1 MRYIDQYCV
10 VLCHEKK
17 VLALVLAFACA
28 FTMFAGAASF
38 TDQADINTDNVEAVD
53 LLTTLGIIKGYEDGS
68 FNPEGTV
75 TRAEMA
81 KMIYT
86 IRNGGNDDASA
97 YESVTTSFTDISGH
111 WAEGYVKYLQ
121 NTGIV
126 AGKSATRFDPD
137 SQVTTGE
144 AMKMALALGG
154 YDEEHAGLT
163 GINWLNNTVSLATTN
178 GLTDN
183 VASAISGGC
192 TRQDAAQIL
201 SNALGMT
208 AVRWSSVVENFVN
221 DSKDGLAF
229 GGEPISVGEK
239 WMDLC
244 TDVGTLI
251 RLDSSTLTIRMSTN
265 DVPDSYHNTADDY
278 TFTKITTDY
287 SQYLGQRV
295 KVLFNDGKMN
305 DVIGVYSVPDN
316 DVLTVYKNEIE
327 AENAKIK
334 IDGELYSL
342 ETKGVETIINGNLQ
356 DDNWHAVDFVED
368 DSADVVTLIDSD
380 DNNKLDTAVIK
391 TVEVKEVTFVSAN
404 QIIADGQTYKFADE
418 NIAEDVAVDDYVVIT
433 ENLFNENKDIV
444 VAEKVTGTVEATK
457 GTTAPYDEYQIG
469 DTWYKTA
476 ANDDDINASVKAGT
490 EVEYVVVNNILFYA
504 KKVSGASGSLADI
517 VFVSYVGTN
526 GLNDD
531 QVRVMYP
538 DGKVA
543 TLTYDEDDSDTV
555 VAGQFYEYEVTGGVY
570 ELHNPKNINDDADYE
585 NYYGDY
591 TYYGAQALTTAANA
605 NSGAPA
611 AKFNGITIDDN
622 ADVIVYAA
630 DAGANNTSVKHIT
643 GKQLKSVANAL
654 NLTTNTNSTTNRTLI
669 RNTAIG
675 GFISEVDGF
684 DRATVIAVRYNSADG
699 EFAANMSNLES
710 NSNYGYIVSGAVK
723 VSEGIRFGMI
733 TADSDDVV
741 TVIADKNTTN
751 GFDKGAVIGYSS
763 ITQGE
768 NDEFATVNDPTVIYD
783 VNNGGNL
790 IADTITATNGSDKVS
805 TTNHAEMDL
814 DDFTT
819 VIFTNSYAGDTEKV
833 VDGSPRKAKDGR
845 VNILYI
851 LDEVAI
857 IDANQIVGD
866 VYADNTVTATGFA
879 SSASIQWTDA
889 TTGETW
895 KGSERGAY
903 DNAVLNVSITTKT
916 DGVVTL
922 TGSSNGLDKTYDI
935 KANEP
940 LKIDGIIVGGNI
952 TVAFGN
958 GGDSANRNN
967 ISVTTDNK
975 NGLTASKVETSV
987 NGNGDLTIAIAIPEG
1002 AQNISADVAVTI
1014 DNIPAN
1020 VVRHAASNGY
1030 VTWTV
1035 TGKDISSSNI
1045 VKVNV
1050 SNLLVNYGAG
1060 ATAENI
1066 QNALNQANAN
1076 VKLDVALAS
1085 GDKLEVPN
1093 GAKLEVVENQTN
1105 PVDITVAAGG
1115 EVVVNATVAVGTTAT
1130 AESGATITVGGKEYV
1145 GENGLSSDGEIKL
1158 TVLTGHTMQYEIT
1171 DNAVLAG
1178 TLELGTTDVIKG
1190 NYKVTGKTG
1199 AEIVVYKTWTQD
1211 SGSGVQSEWIV
1222 DTKDSTTNTE
1232 YPDGWLAK
1240 AADTRTFTWD
1250 GNFWAF

>member
-1 MRYIDQYCV
+1 M
-10 VLCHEKK
+10 
-17 VLALVLAFACA
+17 LAFACA
-28 FTMFAGAASF
+28 FTMFAGAAF
-38 TDQADINTDNVEAVD
+38 TDAADINADNTEAVD

-68 FNPEGTV
+68 FQPDGTV

-86 IRNGGNDDASA
+86 IRNDGNDDASA
-97 YESVTTSFTDISGH
+97 YENVTTSFTDISGH

-178 GLTDN
+178 GLTDD

-342 ETKGVETIINGNLQ
+342 ETKGVETIINGELQ

-476 ANDDDINASVKAGT
+476 ANDDDINASVKSGT

-570 ELHNPKNINDDADYE
+570 ELHNPNEYAAGANPDYE

-591 TYYGAQALTTAANA
+591 TYYGAKALTTATNGA
-605 NSGAPA
+605 SGAPA
-611 AKFNGITIDDN
+611 AKFNGVTIDDD

-630 DAGANNTSVKHIT
+630 DTNDPVENTSVKHIT

-654 NLTTNTNSTTNRTLI
+654 NLTANNDATTDKTSI
-669 RNTAIG
+669 RNVAIG

-699 EFAANMSNLES
+699 EFGSNMSNLES

-723 VSEGIRFGMI
+723 VSEGIRFDMI

-741 TVIADKNTTN
+741 TVIADKNTTT

-768 NDEFATVNDPTVIYD
+768 NDKFATVNDPTVIED
-783 VNNGGNL
+783 INNGGNL

-805 TTNHAEMDL
+805 TNSDTEMDL

-819 VIFTNSYAGDTEKV
+819 VIFTNSYAGDIEKV

-845 VNILYI
+845 INILYI
-851 LDEVAI
+851 EDEVAI

-879 SSASIQWTDA
+879 NGASIQWTDA

-916 DGVVTL
+916 DGKVTL

-935 KANEP
+935 EANEP

-958 GGDSANRNN
+958 SASTATGVDAIKEAIKGAFPADANATGSQSNPYELKQVADN
-967 ISVTTDNK
+967 DDGAAFNVTFDYYQDGFTTTVATTSDV
-975 NGLTASKVETSV
+975 NGLT
-987 NGNGDLTIAIAIPEG
+987 NDYG
-1002 AQNISADVAVTI
+1002 IS
-1014 DNIPAN
+1014 
-1020 VVRHAASNGY
+1020 
-1030 VTWTV
+1030 
-1035 TGKDISSSNI
+1035 
-1045 VKVNV
+1045 
-1050 SNLLVNYGAG
+1050 NY
-1060 ATAENI
+1060 TA
-1066 QNALNQANAN
+1066 
-1076 VKLDVALAS
+1076 ALAS
-1085 GDKLEVPN
+1085 GKLTITDASSGSTFATDEQLGLVFTITEDAT
-1093 GAKLEVVENQTN
+1093 GKQTKVYALITLDTDAADLADAQKA
-1105 PVDITVAAGG
+1105 VDDTVASIETALSTAS
-1115 EVVVNATVAVGTTAT
+1115 ATGAGTTADPYVVALTGLSTNWSDTT
-1130 AESGATITVGGKEYV
+1130 ARDIDVLTSISAETGVTITAQKVVAADAGVTTGITE
-1145 GENGLSSDGEIKL
+1145 SSVIDSAKYDTGVISVHKTAAAGVDGE
-1158 TVLTGHTMQYEIT
+1158 G
-1171 DNAVLAG
+1171 AVIEVEVAG
-1178 TLELGTTDVIKG
+1178 ANGTTG
-1190 NYKVTGKTG
+1190 TTMY
-1199 AEIVVYKTWTQD
+1199 IVVTLT
-1211 SGSGVQSEWIV
+1211 
-1222 DTKDSTTNTE
+1222 
-1232 YPDGWLAK
+1232 
-1240 AADTRTFTWD
+1240 AA
-1250 GNFWAF
+1250 

>member
-1 MRYIDQYCV
+1 M
-10 VLCHEKK
+10 
-17 VLALVLAFACA
+17 LAFACA
-28 FTMFAGAASF
+28 FTMFAGAAF
-38 TDQADINTDNVEAVD
+38 TDQADINADNVEAVD

-68 FNPEGTV
+68 FQPDGTV

-86 IRNGGNDDASA
+86 IRNDGNDDASA
-97 YESVTTSFTDISGH
+97 YENVTTSFTDISGH

-178 GLTDN
+178 GLTDD

-342 ETKGVETIINGNLQ
+342 ETKGVETIINGELQ

-543 TLTYDEDDSDTV
+543 TLTYDEDDSDKV

-591 TYYGAQALTTAANA
+591 TYYGAEDLATVGDPATT
-605 NSGAPA
+605 
-611 AKFNGITIDDN
+611 FNGVTIDDD
-622 ADVIVYAA
+622 ADVIVYASNA
-630 DAGANNTSVKHIT
+630 SAFNTSVKHIT
-643 GKQLKSVANAL
+643 GKQLKSAANGL
-654 NLTTNTNSTTNRTLI
+654 VIGTTERDPSGAPAVENGNIQEASL
-669 RNTAIG
+669 G

-684 DRATVIAVRYNSADG
+684 DRATVIAVKYLSKDG
-699 EFAANMSNLES
+699 EFGGNMSNLES

-723 VSEGIRFGMI
+723 VSEGIRFDMI

-741 TVIADKNTTN
+741 TVIADKNTTT

-768 NDEFATVNDPTVIYD
+768 NDKFATVNDPTVIKD
-783 VNNGGNL
+783 INNGGNL

-805 TTNHAEMDL
+805 TNNDTEMDL

-819 VIFTNSYAGDTEKV
+819 VIFTNSYAGDIEKV

-845 VNILYI
+845 INILYI
-851 LDEVAI
+851 EDEVAI

-879 SSASIQWTDA
+879 NGASIQWTDA

-895 KGSERGAY
+895 ADSERGAY

-916 DGVVTL
+916 DGKVTL
-922 TGSSNGLDKTYDI
+922 TNNGTTKTYDI
-935 KANEP
+935 EANKP
-940 LKIDGIIVGGNI
+940 LKIDGIIVKGNVD
-952 TVAFGN
+952 VAFGT
-958 GGDSANRNN
+958 SASTATGVDAIKEAIKGAFPADADATGSQSNPYELKQVADNDDGEAFD
-967 ISVTTDNK
+967 VTFDYYQDGFTTTVATTSDV
-975 NGLTASKVETSV
+975 NGLT
-987 NGNGDLTIAIAIPEG
+987 NDYG
-1002 AQNISADVAVTI
+1002 IS
-1014 DNIPAN
+1014 
-1020 VVRHAASNGY
+1020 
-1030 VTWTV
+1030 
-1035 TGKDISSSNI
+1035 
-1045 VKVNV
+1045 
-1050 SNLLVNYGAG
+1050 NY
-1060 ATAENI
+1060 TA
-1066 QNALNQANAN
+1066 
-1076 VKLDVALAS
+1076 ALAS
-1085 GDKLEVPN
+1085 GKL
-1093 GAKLEVVENQTN
+1093 
-1105 PVDITVAAGG
+1105 
-1115 EVVVNATVAVGTTAT
+1115 
-1130 AESGATITVGGKEYV
+1130 TITDASSGSTTFAT
-1145 GENGLSSDGEIKL
+1145 GEQLGLVF
-1158 TVLTGHTMQYEIT
+1158 TIT
-1171 DNAVLAG
+1171 EDA
-1178 TLELGTTDVIKG
+1178 
-1190 NYKVTGKTG
+1190 TGKQTK
-1199 AEIVVYKTWTQD
+1199 VYALITLDTDAADLADANAAQEANND
-1211 SGSGVQSEWIV
+1211 LVDTLTALSGSGTSFLNGATQVGALDKVVKLVKDVSSGAEV
-1222 DTKDSTTNTE
+1222 GTALGTAYDDTKVSVEVAAVTSGNEPVDASNLTGTFEQATNVAMNAGKTAVSVTAASVSDATHWTA
-1232 YPDGWLAK
+1232 YTLKVSAVDVDGASIDPNTVTYTVVVYG
-1240 AADTRTFTWD
+1240 A
-1250 GNFWAF
+1250 